1 MAGDAVDT
9 RFLRSVAGQTLVHI
23 QSIHLYG
30 LLHRLDRAMTG
41 LALDAGSDM
50 GRVLKKNKIRHRGD
64 FDPLDRLFLIPMIL
78 EFLYFRLVRRGNLMT
93 THAPL
98 NRGNTGY
105 CGPAGIA
112 VAVLAG
118 YLKIAG
124 VNFVAETDGLL
135 SGSRTTVGAQ

>member
-1 MAGDAVDT
+1 MAGDTVDT

-30 LLHRLDRAMTG
+30 LLHRLDRAMAG
-41 LALDAGSDM
+41 LALDASSDM
-50 GRVLKKNKIRHRGD
+50 GPVLKKNKIRHRGD

>member
-1 MAGDAVDT
+1 MAGDTVDT

-30 LLHRLDRAMTG
+30 LLHRLDRAMAG
-41 LALDAGSDM
+41 LALDASSDM
-50 GRVLKKNKIRHRGD
+50 GPVLKKNKIRHRGD
-64 FDPLDRLFLIPMIL
+64 FAPLDRLLPVPVIL
-78 EFLYFRLVRRGNLMT
+78 EFLDLGLVRRSNLMT
-93 THAPL
+93 THASL
-98 NRGNTGY
+98 NRRNTGNRST
-105 CGPAGIA
+105 AGIA

-118 YLKIAG
+118 YLKISG

>member
-1 MAGDAVDT
+1 MAGDTVDT
-9 RFLRSVAGQTLVHI
+9 RFLLPVAGQTLVHI

-50 GRVLKKNKIRHRGD
+50 GPVLKKNKIRHRGD
-64 FDPLDRLFLIPMIL
+64 FDPLDRLLPVPVIL
-78 EFLYFRLVRRGNLMT
+78 EFLDLRLVRRGNLMT

-98 NRGNTGY
+98 NRRYPGY

-112 VAVLAG
+112 VAVLAR
-118 YLKIAG
+118 YLKIPG
-124 VNFVAETDGLL
+124 VNLMAETDRLL
-135 SGSRTTVGAQ
+135 SNSGTSKGAQ